1 MYIIGTAGHIDHGK
15 TSLIKA
21 LSGIDCDRL
30 PEEKA
35 REMTIDI
42 GFAKID
48 YPKFGTV
55 SIIDVPGHERFIRNM
70 VVGAWGVD
78 VGLLVIAVDD
88 GWMPQTDDHFR
99 VLDLLGIERIIV
111 ALNKID
117 AADEETIAIAE
128 ADVLDHLSGT
138 RFENA
143 DIVKVSAKTGTGIDI
158 LREIILKNIRALPK
172 AADAEKPYLFVDR
185 VFTSKGYGTVVT
197 GTLKNGAFFEEDA
210 VTILPQKSEARIK
223 KIESHYSELH
233 QGVPSQRTALNLAG
247 IAQEELRR
255 GSIVVRNNFFTPA
268 RAIFAMLNIQG
279 IEVKNNLSLEII
291 AGTETLPCRMIIHSS
306 LDATRNLF
314 PAILKLESEWHFYP
328 GEPFIITRPGG
339 FRIIGGGR
347 VLLPGEVP
355 ANEKKSAFEKAKN
368 FTVFSLEALTAFA
381 IEIHHAMKETTLL
394 NFFHHNKKAIA
405 KVIEALISGGYSQ
418 KVGEYIFSAKF
429 FENSIATIV
438 ESISSMI
445 GPNIAELSS
454 KTRLSPEFVRLL
466 IPFVMKASPIVEKDG
481 RYFSGDT
488 ITEEKLP
495 TDKKKALETLMI
507 AGIEGI
513 ELTRLSNESQKNIY
527 KDLIRLGFV
536 VSLEGGILYHRS
548 VYDELKTKV
557 MALFASKDKISI
569 PEVRDATGLSRKYI
583 IPLLNRIETDGL
595 IKRVGDFR
603 IKS

>member
-30 PEEKA
+30 PEEKE

-70 VVGAWGVD
+70 VIGAWGVD
-78 VGLLVIAVDD
+78 IGLLVVAVDD

-117 AADEETIAIAE
+117 ASDEETVALAE
-128 ADVLDHLSGT
+128 ADVCEHLSGT
-138 RFENA
+138 RFEGA
-143 DIVKVSAKTGTGIDI
+143 DIVKVSAKTLVGID
-158 LREIILKNIRALPK
+158 LLKEIILKNIRLLPK
-172 AADAEKPYLFVDR
+172 ATDSEKPYLFVDR

-197 GTLKNGAFFEEDA
+197 GTLKNGAFMEEDT
-210 VTILPQKSEARIK
+210 VTILPQNTKARIK
-223 KIESHYSELH
+223 KIESHYSALY

-255 GSIVVRNNFFTPA
+255 GSIIVRSNFFTPA
-268 RAIFAMLNIQG
+268 REISAMLQIRDVS
-279 IEVKNNLSLEII
+279 VKNNHSLEII
-291 AGTETLPCRMIIHSS
+291 AGTETLPCRMIIPST
-306 LDATRNLF
+306 LNTAANFF
-314 PAILKLESEWHFYP
+314 PAVLKFETEWHFYP

-347 VLLPGEVP
+347 VLLPGPFSTQKRKAAFAHASSIFDYSLNTLVSYALEVTQVMKDRELLHFYP
-355 ANEKKSAFEKAKN
+355 HNVKTITKALDVLIANGTLKKMGEY
-368 FTVFSLEALTAFA
+368 VFSSRLFE
-381 IEIHHAMKETTLL
+381 
-394 NFFHHNKKAIA
+394 
-405 KVIEALISGGYSQ
+405 
-418 KVGEYIFSAKF
+418 SATS
-429 FENSIATIV
+429 SIAAA
-438 ESISSMI
+438 I
-445 GPNIAELSS
+445 GENIGLNIAELSS
-454 KTRLSPEFVRLL
+454 KTGLSQEFVRILMPE
-466 IPFVMKASPIVEKDG
+466 IFKSFPIVEKDG
-481 RYFSGDT
+481 RYFSGDA
-488 ITEEKLP
+488 ITEDRLP
-495 TDKKKALETLMI
+495 EDKKRVLSSLAD

-513 ELTRLSNESQKNIY
+513 ELSKLSDEKKKSIFT
-527 KDLIRLGFV
+527 DLIRLGLAI
-536 VSLEGGILYHRS
+536 SLEGGILYHKS
-548 VYDELKTKV
+548 VYEALKKKV
-557 MALFASKDKISI
+557 MDLFTAKDKISI

-583 IPLLNRIETDGL
+583 IPLLNKIETDGL
-595 IKRVGDFR
+595 IKRVGDYR